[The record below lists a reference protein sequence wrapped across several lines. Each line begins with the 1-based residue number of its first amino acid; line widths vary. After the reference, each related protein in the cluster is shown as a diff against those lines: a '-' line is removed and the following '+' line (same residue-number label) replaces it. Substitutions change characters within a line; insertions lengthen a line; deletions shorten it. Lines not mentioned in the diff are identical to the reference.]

1 MKDLDDDNL
10 LLDLDNI
17 NYDCFENIEES
28 NTSLFNPYIDKNLI
42 NFKLLESKLYKIFP
56 TEILLKIFEYVN
68 NEKKTLSEYNREL
81 LTLHDY
87 KDYYLYKKSFRREAT
102 WGNGIDIRTC
112 ISSEKIIK
120 DNFEQ
125 VDKNYLLLLKE
136 REKLDIELSNSKKS
150 EFLKFI

>member
-1 MKDLDDDNL
+1 MEDLNDNNL
-10 LLDLDNI
+10 LLDLNNT
-17 NYDCFENIEES
+17 NYDCFGELS

-42 NFKLLESKLYKIFP
+42 NLIKFKLLESKLYKIFP

-68 NEKKTLSEYNREL
+68 NKKFKLSEYKEEL
-81 LTLHDY
+81 LKLHDY
-87 KDYYLYKKSFRREAT
+87 KDYYLYKKIFRREAT
-102 WGNGIDIRTC
+102 WGNGIEVRTC

-136 REKLDIELSNSKKS
+136 REKLEIELNSKNQNS
-150 EFLKFI
+150 